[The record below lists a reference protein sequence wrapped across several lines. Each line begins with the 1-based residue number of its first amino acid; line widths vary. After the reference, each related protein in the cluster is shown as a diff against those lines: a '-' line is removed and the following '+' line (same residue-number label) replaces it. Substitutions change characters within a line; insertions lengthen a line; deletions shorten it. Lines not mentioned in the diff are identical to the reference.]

1 MKRNFIGFMSSRR
14 TDEQEAMSA
23 NRPEVTDIA
32 PKKSVVSV
40 YFPERHTTLSYYNDR
55 FDLHKGDLV
64 YVDGALEGLRG
75 LVTAVS
81 YTFKIKL
88 SQYKKVVA
96 VVDRNAAGTYYFAGS
111 HLLTF
116 DREALPF
123 ERVRTWFQAPV
134 PEEEYAVGE
143 GSGAFPLDAFEQ
155 MGFSYEIAE
164 RGKNYYAENRVCYL
178 SVDGTQGKAI
188 VSGHEYYTVEF
199 TYKNSEIS
207 DLVCSCFCN
216 YPCKHAFACILQL
229 KECLGILAENYAD
242 KADDYFAA
250 ISKGAWLEMVFNG
263 QQTGKIRLYDEQ

>member
-14 TDEQEAMSA
+14 ADKQEDINA
-23 NRPEVTDIA
+23 NQNSVSDAA

-64 YVDGALEGLRG
+64 YVDGALEGLQGR
-75 LVTAVS
+75 VTAVS

-88 SQYKKVVA
+88 SKYKKVVA
-96 VVDRNAAGTYYFAGS
+96 VADRNAAGTYYFAGS

-116 DREALPF
+116 DREALPL
-123 ERVRTWFQAPV
+123 EKARTWFQAPV
-134 PEEEYAVGE
+134 SEEEYAVGE
-143 GSGAFPLDAFEQ
+143 ESEAFPLDAFEQ

-164 RGKNYYAENRVCYL
+164 RGKNYYTENRVCYL
-178 SVDGTQGKAI
+178 TVDGTQGKAI

-199 TYKNSEIS
+199 TYKSGKIS

-216 YPCKHAFACILQL
+216 YPCKHEFACILQL
-229 KECLGILAENYAD
+229 KECLDILAENYTD
-242 KADDYFAA
+242 KAGDYFAA
-250 ISKGAWLEMVFNG
+250 ISKDAWLDMVFNG
-263 QQTGKIRLYDEQ
+263 QQTGKIRLYDKP